1 MDFLLSPEVL
11 LSLLTLTALE
21 IVLGIDNIIFISILA
36 GRVQPA
42 DRDKAR
48 KLGLMGALVS
58 RLALLS
64 VISFIVK
71 LTTPLFAWGGIEI
84 TGKGLILLVGG
95 LFLLY
100 KATVEIHAKIEG
112 VDHAGHGTKAVATLG
127 AVVMQITIL
136 DIVFSIDSVIT
147 AVGLTPYVSIMV
159 VANLIALAI
168 MLVASKP
175 ISDFVEA
182 HPTVKVLA
190 LSFLLMIGL
199 LLVAEAFGVHV
210 PKGYV
215 YFAMGFSVFVELVNI
230 RIAKKGKTLALNL
243 TK

>member
-230 RIAKKGKTLALNL
+230 RIAKKCKSLALNL

>member
-1 MDFLLSPEVL
+1 VDFLLSPEVL

-230 RIAKKGKTLALNL
+230 RIAKKGKSLALNL